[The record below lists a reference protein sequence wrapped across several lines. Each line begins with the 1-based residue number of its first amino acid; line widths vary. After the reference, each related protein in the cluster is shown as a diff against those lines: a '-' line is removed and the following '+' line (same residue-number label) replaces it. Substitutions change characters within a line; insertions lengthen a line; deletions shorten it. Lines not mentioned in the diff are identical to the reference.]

1 MQRKGIFQS
10 VIIIEKMTSTLYCKK
25 KAKRKYTL
33 EKTST
38 DNFVIWRE
46 MHKNISKENKAFIEF
61 VREMLR
67 EHR

>member
-1 MQRKGIFQS
+1 
-10 VIIIEKMTSTLYCKK
+10 MTSTLYCKK